1 MVGRETNPTRG
12 RDLPFRRKLIAA
24 LTARIDRL
32 PATIP
37 GRTSRILWAVAL
49 AALVLG
55 IGCWA
60 TWTLQGGVIALWSF
74 VVAAIAIALVLPL
87 PAALVSPL
95 FVGAAGWLV
104 DMLPLVTLAGW
115 TAVVV
120 RWGWGLVAERRLPR
134 GGRWIWLPL
143 GLVFWTA
150 LGVSQIDLSLD
161 LKHFTLLLGI
171 QVLASGVVLAAV
183 DQLTDLVART
193 TVIVGLVAFI
203 VLLSIAVFVEW
214 IGGPIQEMQNDETR
228 KRVEET
234 YGVDAFP
241 NDLGMLKYARSSKG
255 GAKEFRAELERFA
268 KDVPE
273 LPAFEVFLPKYQAFD
288 TTNIVVRFDGSA
300 RAFEDE
306 LESVGLG
313 VDLIYDNIG
322 LTPANSVPR
331 MRSLARNSLTYAGS
345 CVALFFL
352 SFYLF
357 WAGQGR
363 RKWLGLAGV
372 VSSLFGAGF
381 SLARGAWVAIPI
393 GLIYLC
399 IDRLLPG
406 RKKLAL
412 VGAFAAGA
420 LVLTAVFL
428 IKYDV
433 DPVNARAG
441 GDASIA
447 TRGSVYEDTI
457 GAVNGLHFLVGYGTE
472 KPRTESG
479 VSHEL
484 GRYIPKAGTHSTYLN
499 YLFRTG
505 VPGVLAIIALYGLA
519 IVHARAAA
527 VIGRDDE
534 RLLRTLLT
542 GALLAA
548 AAHAVILSLYVEP
561 IYTLT
566 ISLVIGLGMAGTTSL
581 PASVIPWRTTPA
593 GKS

>member
-1 MVGRETNPTRG
+1 LTAGP
-12 RDLPFRRKLIAA
+12 LIAR
-24 LTARIDRL
+24 LDRL
-32 PATIP
+32 PAAIP

-49 AALVLG
+49 TAIALGVV
-55 IGCWA
+55 CWA

-74 VVAAIAIALVLPL
+74 VVAAIAVALVLPL

-95 FVGAAGWLV
+95 FMGAAGWLV

-115 TAVVV
+115 STVVI
-120 RWGWGLVAERRLPR
+120 RWAWGLVQERRLPR

-143 GLVFWTA
+143 GLVIWTA

-161 LKHFTLLLGI
+161 LKHFILLLGT

-183 DQLTDLVART
+183 DQLGALAART
-193 TVIVGLVAFI
+193 TVAIGLVAFI
-203 VLLSIAVFVEW
+203 VLLSVAVFGEW
-214 IGGPIQEMQNDETR
+214 IGVPIQEMQNDETR
-228 KRVEET
+228 RRVEET
-234 YGVDAFP
+234 YGVDAFS
-241 NDLGMLKYARSSKG
+241 NNLGMLKYARSSKG

-268 KDVPE
+268 QD
-273 LPAFEVFLPKYQAFD
+273 LPGLPDFDVFLPKYQAFD
-288 TTNIVVRFDGSA
+288 TTNLVIRFDGSA

-306 LESVGLG
+306 LGSVGLG
-313 VDLIYDNIG
+313 VDLIYDNVG
-322 LTPANSVPR
+322 LTPGNSVPR

-345 CVALFFL
+345 CVALLFL

-357 WAGQGR
+357 WTGQGR
-363 RKWLGLAGV
+363 RKWLGLAGI

-393 GLIYLC
+393 GLIYLG
-399 IDRLLPG
+399 IDRWLPG
-406 RKKLAL
+406 RRKLAL

-420 LVLTAVFL
+420 AVLTAVFL

-433 DPVNARAG
+433 DPINARAG

-472 KPRTESG
+472 KPRSESG

-505 VPGVLAIIALYGLA
+505 VPGVLAIMALYGLA
-519 IVHARAAA
+519 ILHARAAA
-527 VIGRDDE
+527 VVGRGDE
-534 RLLRTLLT
+534 RLLRTMLT

-566 ISLVIGLGMAGTTSL
+566 ISLVIGLAMAGTTNL
-581 PASVIPWRTTPA
+581 GASVIPWRTKPA
-593 GKS
+593 EGS

>member
-1 MVGRETNPTRG
+1 M
-12 RDLPFRRKLIAA
+12 L
-24 LTARIDRL
+24 
-32 PATIP
+32 
-37 GRTSRILWAVAL
+37 
-49 AALVLG
+49 LG
-55 IGCWA
+55 IVCWA

-87 PAALVSPL
+87 PAAMVSPL
-95 FVGAAGWLV
+95 FMGAAGWLV
-104 DMLPLVTLAGW
+104 DMLPLVILSGWATVVLRWAWTL
-115 TAVVV
+115 VE
-120 RWGWGLVAERRLPR
+120 ERRLPR

-143 GLVFWTA
+143 GLIFWTA

-171 QVLASGVVLAAV
+171 QVLASGIVLMVV
-183 DQLTDLVART
+183 DQLADLDRRN
-193 TVIVGLVAFI
+193 TVVVGLVAFI
-203 VLLSIAVFVEW
+203 VLLSVAVFVEW
-214 IGGPIQEMQNDETR
+214 IGGPIQELQNDETR

-234 YGVDAFP
+234 YGVDAFS

-255 GAKEFRAELERFA
+255 GAKEFRAELERAA
-268 KDVPE
+268 KTIPG
-273 LPAFEVFLPKYQAFD
+273 LPDFEVFLPKYQAFD

-300 RAFEDE
+300 REFEDE
-306 LESVGLG
+306 LADVGLG
-313 VDLIYDNIG
+313 VSLIYDNVG

-345 CVALFFL
+345 CVALLFL

-357 WAGQGR
+357 WTGQGR
-363 RKWLGLAGV
+363 RRLLGMAGI

-393 GLIYLC
+393 GIIYLC

-406 RKKLAL
+406 RKKLAV
-412 VGAFAAGA
+412 VGAFIAGA
-420 LVLTAVFL
+420 VVLTAVFL
-428 IKYDV
+428 VKYDV

-457 GAVNGLHFLVGYGTE
+457 GAVNGFRLLVGYGTE

-505 VPGVLAIIALYGLA
+505 VPGALAIMLLYGLS

-527 VIGRDDE
+527 VVGRGDE
-534 RLLRTLLT
+534 RLLRSLVTA
-542 GALLAA
+542 ALLAA

-566 ISLVIGLGMAGTTSL
+566 ISLLIGLGIAGATDLGTSL
-581 PASVIPWRTTPA
+581 IPWRTKPA
-593 GKS
+593 EAT